1 MISAQLPALQ
11 VVVPLL
17 AAPLCLVLHR
27 PFAAWLLT
35 FVVSGISFLVS
46 IALLG
51 QILEQGV
58 IDYSFGGWAAPFG
71 IAYHIDFANAYVLLI
86 VTAISTVV
94 SIFAK
99 RSVASEIEA

>member
-1 MISAQLPALQ
+1 VISAQLPALQ

-35 FVVSGISFLVS
+35 FVVSGISLLVS
-46 IALLG
+46 VALLG

-58 IDYSFGGWAAPFG
+58 ID
-71 IAYHIDFANAYVLLI
+71 
-86 VTAISTVV
+86 
-94 SIFAK
+94 
-99 RSVASEIEA
+99 SVWYRIPHRFRQRLCAVDRHSDQHSGVHLCQA